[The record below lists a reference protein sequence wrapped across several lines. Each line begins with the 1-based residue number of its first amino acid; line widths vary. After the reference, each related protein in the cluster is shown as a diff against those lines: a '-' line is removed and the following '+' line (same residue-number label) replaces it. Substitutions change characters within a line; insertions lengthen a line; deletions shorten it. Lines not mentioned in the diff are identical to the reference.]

1 MADDTLPGARAGG
14 RDQDRDPDRD
24 PLEPEAGTG
33 AAGGAPVP
41 VTELQVLSLE
51 SADTDLARAE
61 SAAGVGTPT
70 AAQTQFRIVARRFF
84 RHKAAMAGLVVLA
97 VIVLMAF
104 SSIGFGPIPGWW
116 KYDYTDFEP
125 TLTDGG
131 APTLSLFPPAW
142 GEHPFGQNNEGRD
155 YFALTM
161 RGLQQSL
168 IIAFVVGITSTVVGT
183 VVGAIAGYY
192 RGWVE
197 SVLMRLTDVI
207 ITIPLLAVAAVV
219 ALQTGGQGIV
229 FLGIFLGLIT
239 WTGLA
244 RIVRGEFLS
253 LREKEFVDAA
263 RSVGA
268 SGGRIIFRHILP
280 NTIGVIIVSATL
292 AISSAI
298 LLESALSFLNLG
310 VKSPDIS
317 LGLLLQQYRQAMD
330 TRPYLFWWPGMLIVI
345 ISLSVNFIG
354 DGLRDAF
361 DPRQIRDGG
370 GA

>member
-1 MADDTLPGARAGG
+1 MMAQDFDSDLEKEPAPG
-14 RDQDRDPDRD
+14 
-24 PLEPEAGTG
+24 
-33 AAGGAPVP
+33 VP
-41 VTELQVLSLE
+41 ATELDMGTLVGIDSELAE
-51 SADTDLARAE
+51 SGLGPAARPLAAKTDL
-61 SAAGVGTPT
+61 G
-70 AAQTQFRIVARRFF
+70 IVARRFF
-84 RHKAAMAGLVVLA
+84 RHKAARAGLIVLVFIIVLA
-97 VIVLMAF
+97 F
-104 SSIGFGPIPGWW
+104 TSIGFGPIPGWW
-116 KYDYTDFEP
+116 KYNYTDFEP

-142 GEHPFGQNNEGRD
+142 GNHPFGQSNEGRD

-168 IIAFVVGITSTVVGT
+168 IIAFIVGILSTVIGT
-183 VVGAIAGYY
+183 IIGAVSGYF
-192 RGWVE
+192 RGRTE
-197 SVLMRLTDVI
+197 SILMRFTDVM
-207 ITIPLLAVAAVV
+207 ITIPLLAIAAVISR
-219 ALQTGGQGIV
+219 QTGGSGVI
-229 FLGIFLGLIT
+229 GLAVLLALVT
-239 WTGLA
+239 WTSLA

-268 SGGRIIFRHILP
+268 SSRRIIFRHILP

-292 AISSAI
+292 AISGAI
-298 LLESALSFLNLG
+298 LLETALSFLNFG

-330 TRPYLFWWPGMLIVI
+330 VRPYLFWWPGVLVVA

-361 DPRQIRDGG
+361 DPRQNR
-370 GA
+370 AKA